1 VEKDIMITYWTV
13 LLIGLVSILI
23 VMVVMMLVKKTLI
36 DRLNFV
42 FAMNTVVVLLIMTVG
57 FIDGRVDMYIDIA
70 LSYSILGFVTSV
82 ILAKYIGGR
91 RR

>member
-1 VEKDIMITYWTV
+1 MTGFWTIV
-13 LLIGLVSILI
+13 LIWLVAIL
-23 VMVVMMLVKKTLI
+23 MGMLFMMFRKKYP
-36 DRLNFV
+36 LNKLNYV
-42 FAMNTVVVLLIMTVG
+42 FAMNTVIVLLIMTVG
-57 FIDGRVDMYIDIA
+57 FIDGREDMYIDIA

>member
-1 VEKDIMITYWTV
+1 MMTNFWLYPLT
-13 LLIGLVSILI
+13 GLMVILI
-23 VMVVMMLVKKTLI
+23 AMLVLMFRKKALLEK
-36 DRLNFV
+36 LNYV
-42 FAMNTVVVLLIMTVG
+42 FAMNTVIVLLILVVG
-57 FIDGRVDMYIDIA
+57 FAGGREDMFIDIA

>member
-1 VEKDIMITYWTV
+1 MMNSVWYC
-13 LLIGLVSILI
+13 LLAGLIVILI
-23 VMVVMMLVKKTLI
+23 IMLIMMFRRKGLLDK
-36 DRLNFV
+36 LNYV
-42 FAMNTVVVLLIMTVG
+42 FAMNNVIVLLILVVG
-57 FIDGRVDMYIDIA
+57 YLGGREDMFIDIA

>member
-1 VEKDIMITYWTV
+1 MMTQFWAVV
-13 LLIGLVSILI
+13 LAGLVGMLI
-23 VMVVMMLVKKTLI
+23 VMVVMILVKKALP
-36 DRLNFV
+36 DKLNFV
-42 FAMNTVVVLLIMTVG
+42 FSMNTVVVLLIMTVG

-91 RR
+91 R

>member
-1 VEKDIMITYWTV
+1 MMKGFWIFILAGLSAV
-13 LLIGLVSILI
+13 LII
-23 VMVVMMLVKKTLI
+23 MVVMMLVKKALPEK
-36 DRLNFV
+36 LNYV
-42 FAMNTVVVLLIMTVG
+42 FAMNTVIVLLILTVG
-57 FIDGRVDMYIDIA
+57 FIDGREDMYIDIA